1 MRDDK
6 KQKRDWVD
14 LVFKA
19 MTPILAGLLIALAGF
34 VANWVLS
41 SVSSKQESARL
52 ITELQINREQADIV
66 LRKDVFDKALDAF
79 LLKKQDSTGTLKDM
93 SKQLL
98 RLELLAL
105 NFGDSL
111 SLSPL
116 FVEVRN
122 DLDSSKPAKDE
133 ERRDYKWR
141 KADLQKRLESL
152 AKRVASAQVS
162 SLSQHGKIKE
172 IRIPLYKYKEEDH
185 CTKTLFEDKYFKWPN
200 DEILKS
206 MGHDDF
212 EKIKEGKKLFQELVK
227 EQGLIELNGVKRYL
241 ELGISDVNP
250 CKKTAEIQI
259 IIYKDNP
266 ANPEVD
272 RTFRLDY
279 FNFPMVD
286 NTRLS
291 DNQRFAIIV
300 EAFKTWDSD
309 PRIEIIGIIFPS
321 EYASLRDR
329 PGMQEARKLLEA
341 ALKIKEKDNDD

>member
-1 MRDDK
+1 M
-6 KQKRDWVD
+6 
-14 LVFKA
+14 
-19 MTPILAGLLIALAGF
+19 
-34 VANWVLS
+34 
-41 SVSSKQESARL
+41 
-52 ITELQINREQADIV
+52 
-66 LRKDVFDKALDAF
+66 
-79 LLKKQDSTGTLKDM
+79 
-93 SKQLL
+93 
-98 RLELLAL
+98 
-105 NFGDSL
+105 
-111 SLSPL
+111 
-116 FVEVRN
+116 
-122 DLDSSKPAKDE
+122 
-133 ERRDYKWR
+133 
-141 KADLQKRLESL
+141 
-152 AKRVASAQVS
+152 
-162 SLSQHGKIKE
+162 
-172 IRIPLYKYKEEDH
+172 
-185 CTKTLFEDKYFKWPN
+185 
-200 DEILKS
+200 
-206 MGHDDF
+206 
-212 EKIKEGKKLFQELVK
+212 
-227 EQGLIELNGVKRYL
+227 IELNGVKRYL

-309 PRIEIIGIIFPS
+309 PRIEIVGIIFPS